1 MFVKSPSRRWE
12 SNYGTRELPSGGL
25 QGWTSV
31 EFGLNVFLQNVCV
44 KRRNDAG
51 FGDVD
56 RIHPEKKPVNANSV
70 NVTETAAV
78 ILPGPDFASCDGAK

>member
-1 MFVKSPSRRWE
+1 MDLT
-12 SNYGTRELPSGGL
+12 NAY
-25 QGWTSV
+25 
-31 EFGLNVFLQNVCV
+31 
-44 KRRNDAG
+44 AG